1 MRTFEEV
8 VAFAERQINLQM
20 GAVSI
25 IREDAQTLLSTIRD
39 RDKTIAELREHIQ
52 IVESDNADLR
62 KVYAG
67 EVRTSN
73 TLRVLLKRLEWFDD
87 GYEPEAYCPICR
99 NYKRV
104 GHHDPDCELAQ
115 AIGGDA

>member
-39 RDKTIAELREHIQ
+39 RDKTIAELRDTNQ
-52 IVESDNADLR
+52 
-62 KVYAG
+62 
-67 EVRTSN
+67 
-73 TLRVLLKRLEWFDD
+73 TLRESVSAMFGYTSVCPMCREYGRTGKHGD
-87 GYEPEAYCPICR
+87 G
-99 NYKRV
+99 
-104 GHHDPDCELAQ
+104 CELAR
-115 AIGGDA
+115 ALGEVG